1 MNVHNTY
8 GDRYIE
14 VSVFAV
20 KGECDLMELANFE
33 PMDTIVIPTELYQE
47 GFIVI
52 HNKGDSME
60 KLIMDGSKV
69 VIDTTSR
76 IIVSGSIYALRIPWE
91 GCILRE
97 CHSEPHGLLLR
108 PHNRNYPLSTL
119 NWDEFDPD
127 MVIGKVYCSVMNV
140 FR

>member
-1 MNVHNTY
+1 M
-8 GDRYIE
+8 GI
-14 VSVFAV
+14 SVFVV
-20 KGECDLMELANFE
+20 KGERDHMELANFE
-33 PMDTIVIPTELYQE
+33 PMDTIAIPTQVHRE

-52 HNKGDSME
+52 DNKGDSME

-69 VIDTTSR
+69 VVDTTSTV
-76 IIVSGSIYALRIPWE
+76 IVSGSIYVLRIPWE

-97 CHSEPHGLLLR
+97 CHSEPDRLLLR
-108 PHNRNYPLSTL
+108 PHNRNYLLTTL

-127 MVIGKVYCSVMNV
+127 MVIGKVFCSVINV

>member
-1 MNVHNTY
+1 MSIIKY
-8 GDRYIE
+8 GDLCME
-14 VSVFAV
+14 VSVSTV
-20 KGECDLMELANFE
+20 KGEGGHMELAKFE
-33 PMDTIVIPTELYQE
+33 PMDTTVIPTEVYRE

-69 VIDTTSR
+69 VVDTTSTV
-76 IIVSGSIYALRIPWE
+76 IVSGSIYALRIPWE

-97 CHSEPHGLLLR
+97 CYSEPHGLLLR
-108 PHNRNYPLSTL
+108 PYNRNCPLTKL

-127 MVIGKVYCSVMNV
+127 MVIGKVFCSVINV

>member
-1 MNVHNTY
+1 
-8 GDRYIE
+8 
-14 VSVFAV
+14 VFAV
-20 KGECDLMELANFE
+20 KGEGGHMELAKFE
-33 PMDTIVIPTELYQE
+33 PMDTTVIPTEVYRE

-69 VIDTTSR
+69 VVDTTSTV
-76 IIVSGSIYALRIPWE
+76 IVSGSIYALRIPWE

-97 CHSEPHGLLLR
+97 CYSEPHGLLLR
-108 PHNRNYPLSTL
+108 PYNRNCPLTKL
-119 NWDEFDPD
+119 NWDEFEPD
-127 MVIGKVYCSVMNV
+127 MVIGKVFCSVINV